1 MFCRAN
7 ESRVMRRLSVLS
19 RNYVACRSL
28 SSVATK
34 ENVFESLVDNLLSEN
49 PTSNSNDKSPTTSRL
64 PSKSGF
70 SQLANSPKINL
81 NEALELLHVAKSYN
95 IEKRTTLVR
104 ELIQKVEFDPDDT
117 LKLNEEDLSTALAV
131 MIETTIGNSKSPLFE
146 ALLQKFK
153 ELIEQENCDIN
164 VDVLI
169 RLMSAAKKA
178 QYYFPS
184 SIQEKLHSELSKRIS
199 TTSMPRQLL
208 GILKSSLPNNS
219 DSLKLIAS
227 SAKKLLPVMNVD
239 ELVSLIEQFASRGN
253 RDKECIDQAINRIV
267 MSSQSLSVNQG
278 VILLTS
284 LCRLHI
290 FDARIIR
297 KIVNDLNEKG
307 LMELKDWNQVTS
319 LANSLTRLRVA
330 NPTLWNM
337 LGQWVVEKFASKD
350 VEKIGLFVSGMAHL
364 GVVDKHGRELAT
376 RLAKILDKQKAKS
389 ENVWLS
395 SMTSLAYYGVLPGHL
410 AETILNKDFVAHLCN
425 SLKQSPE
432 NTMYHLLR
440 IMRINSYVKNCIQD
454 YHGPTFDL
462 AKEFRAI
469 PEMTQIARKLKYGG
483 NSKEEGD
490 FLDILYK
497 VTPLSHC
504 RAPRLHESG
513 TYVEAEIKPVEFGS
527 TKCIAVN
534 EWANDITDKKTR
546 PILYFPWNQIHY
558 TYDLTTSNKKDTD
571 VDDDHGRESRLLG
584 FHQMGIQLLRM
595 EGYNPLVILDTELRQ
610 HAEISETISYLKK
623 RISV

>member
-81 NEALELLHVAKSYN
+81 NEA
-95 IEKRTTLVR
+95 EKRTTLVR

-117 LKLNEEDLSTALAV
+117 LKLNEEDLSTALA
-131 MIETTIGNSKSPLFE
+131 
-146 ALLQKFK
+146 
-153 ELIEQENCDIN
+153 QENCDIN

-169 RLMSAAKKA
+169 RLMSAAKKLNTISLH
-178 QYYFPS
+178 QFKKNF
-184 SIQEKLHSELSKRIS
+184 IQSCQSESV
-199 TTSMPRQLL
+199 PRQCHV
-208 GILKSSLPNNS
+208 NY
-219 DSLKLIAS
+219 LIAS

-623 RISV
+623 EFLYRFLQSC